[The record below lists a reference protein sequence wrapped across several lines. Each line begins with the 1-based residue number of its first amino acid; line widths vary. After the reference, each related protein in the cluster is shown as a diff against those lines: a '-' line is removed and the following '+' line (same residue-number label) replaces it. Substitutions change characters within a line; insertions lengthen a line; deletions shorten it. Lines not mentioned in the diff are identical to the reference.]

1 MLNTVL
7 WRVIPPSCIALLII
21 WVLVAIGGGWL
32 LQQRSTQHLELAA
45 ERQTLAI
52 VQDIEGLVSRL
63 REISSNALIVNSFV
77 DPLSVEHFIRPF
89 FRSLRFGDL
98 NSSVIVMTDF
108 SGQIIASNETTGA
121 TKDLDFILTSLDRVI
136 GGEEFLTIGDDGSLV
151 AAVPIL
157 VGTLPEG
164 GLFIKLSREDTEKLI
179 SEENAR
185 ELVWVESAD
194 GGLLYSTSDNAVES
208 DVTGDAIASD
218 PLQIPGFS
226 DLSITS
232 AVVSE
237 GQSELVRLLHGFLLL
252 AFLLDLAA
260 LIVGI
265 YMAASLVATPLNNLV
280 SKIQSFQGLT
290 GPEVRL
296 ATDGPEEIANLAHA
310 FNDATNRQTDLTL
323 RLEEALASEQ
333 ELNNLQRQFVSLVS
347 HEFRT
352 PLAIVDGN
360 AQLVL
365 RKIET
370 ISRDRI
376 GAALEKSRTAVA
388 RLIELMETVLSSSKL
403 ESGTIEFNPTTC
415 ALIEIVAESVDN
427 QQQISKTHRIVS
439 TIDQLPES
447 IVADRKLVSHIF
459 TNLLSNAVKYS
470 PNTDT
475 VWVDG
480 HFEAGVAVISVRDE
494 GVGIPENQMKN
505 LFGQFFRA
513 STAQG
518 IAGTGIGLY
527 LVKKLVEM
535 HGGSIH
541 VQSVENQGS
550 TFEVRLPVDGPK
562 SMLEP
567 EATIAMAS

>member
-1 MLNTVL
+1 
-7 WRVIPPSCIALLII
+7 
-21 WVLVAIGGGWL
+21 VLVAIGGGWL

-45 ERQTLAI
+45 KRQTQAI
-52 VQDIEGLVSRL
+52 AQDLGGLVSRL
-63 REISSNALIVNSFV
+63 REISSNALIINSFV
-77 DPLSVEHFIRPF
+77 DPLSVEYFLKPF

-108 SGQIIASNETTGA
+108 SGQIIASNETAPA
-121 TKDLDFILTSLDRVI
+121 TEGLNFISTSLDRVI
-136 GGEEFLTIGDDGSLV
+136 GGEEILTIAEDGSLV

-164 GLFIKLSREDTEKLI
+164 GLFIKLDREDTRNLI
-179 SEENAR
+179 TQKNAR
-185 ELVWVESAD
+185 ELVWVETAD
-194 GGLLYSTSDNAVES
+194 GGLLYGPSSES
-208 DVTGDAIASD
+208 DKLPGADGAISSN
-218 PLQIPGFS
+218 PLSIPGFP

-237 GQSELVRLLHGFLLL
+237 EQSQLVRLLHGFLLL

-260 LIVGI
+260 LVVGI

-280 SKIQSFQGLT
+280 SKIQTFQGLT

-296 ATDGPEEIANLAHA
+296 ATDGPDEIANLAHA
-310 FNDATNRQTDLTL
+310 FNDAANRQTDLTQ

-403 ESGTIEFNPTTC
+403 ESGMIEFNPTSC
-415 ALIEIVAESVDN
+415 ALIEIVSESIEN

-470 PNTDT
+470 PNADT
-475 VWVDG
+475 VWIDG
-480 HFEAGVAVISVRDE
+480 YLDAGIAVISVRDE
-494 GVGIPENQMKN
+494 GVGIPENQMEN

-513 STAQG
+513 RTAQG

-535 HGGSIH
+535 HGGSIQ

-550 TFEVRLPVDGPK
+550 TFEVRLPVDGPIG
-562 SMLEP
+562 SLEP
-567 EATIAMAS
+567 EAVVPMAS